1 MFRPA
6 MCWSN
11 SIELALAVLAEACL
25 NVLLD
30 GQRR

>member
-11 SIELALAVLAEACL
+11 SIELALAVLAKVFF